1 MNPRRFL
8 TSLLLLTAVPLLSQ
22 PKELERGPYRLNVS
36 LERHVDGEWSQV
48 APGQVFESG
57 DRVRFRVQSNFDG
70 YLHVANQGTSGEYAS
85 LFPTDEAGADN
96 RIVAGQEYVV
106 PQTEGAFR
114 ITGPAGHEVV
124 YWTATPNLSGDPAA
138 ADAPPAPA
146 PPPPAQPPARLTP
159 RCDET
164 ILRARGDC
172 IDHTAGLKDPNAD
185 LRGRG
190 LVFLKKDDD
199 AVVAASPQLQGPV
212 TFEFRLAHR

>member
-8 TSLLLLTAVPLLSQ
+8 TGLLLLATPLIAQ
-22 PKELERGPYRLNVS
+22 PDKLEKGPYRLNVK
-36 LERHVDGEWSQV
+36 LERHVEGQWRQV
-48 APGQVFESG
+48 EPGQVFESG

-70 YLHVANQGTSGEYAS
+70 YLYVANQGTSGDYAS
-85 LFPTDEAGADN
+85 LFPTEDAGTNN
-96 RIVAGQEYVV
+96 RILADREYVI
-106 PQTEGAFR
+106 PETEGAFR
-114 ITGPAGHEVV
+114 ITGPAGHEIV
-124 YWTATPNLSGDPAA
+124 YWTATPNPAESS
-138 ADAPPAPA
+138 ADNSAA

-172 IDHTAGLKDPNAD
+172 IDHTAGLKDPNAE

-190 LVFLKKDDD
+190 LVFLKKDDA
-199 AVVAASPQLQGPV
+199 AVVAASPQLEGPV